1 MKYLDA
7 FILVWGLIV
16 VGVLLGLV
24 TWAFPVQVAVVVV
37 MVVLIG
43 AVAFGVQK
51 IVNKK
56 EKKE

>member
-24 TWAFPVQVAVVVV
+24 TWAFPVQVAVIVV
-37 MVVLIG
+37 MIVLIG

-51 IVNKK
+51 IANKK